1 MLMRRR
7 LLASLLVAGLGV
19 LLAFAWAL
27 STRGALEGTV
37 YAGGGCP
44 GNPPKNVPGYG
55 CSAPVAAANVMVVVS
70 SSDGFAASVRTHR
83 SGRYLLALPPG
94 TYMVAAWKSKWEEV
108 SSYGIRSVHPSIETQ
123 FWQVRIPGGPNVRV
137 VHFVPTFVIL

>member
-1 MLMRRR
+1 MVTRRR
-7 LLASLLVAGLGV
+7 LLASLLVAGFGV
-19 LLAFAWAL
+19 WLAFGLAL

-44 GNPPKNVPGYG
+44 GNPRKNVPGYG
-55 CSAPVAAANVMVVVS
+55 CSAPVAAANMTVVVS
-70 SSDGFAASVRTHR
+70 SSDGFAASVRTSR

-108 SSYGIRSVHPSIETQ
+108 SFNGIRSVHPAVETQ
-123 FWQVRIPGGPNVRV
+123 FWPVRISGGQTVRIDLAL
-137 VHFVPTFVIL
+137 PTFAM